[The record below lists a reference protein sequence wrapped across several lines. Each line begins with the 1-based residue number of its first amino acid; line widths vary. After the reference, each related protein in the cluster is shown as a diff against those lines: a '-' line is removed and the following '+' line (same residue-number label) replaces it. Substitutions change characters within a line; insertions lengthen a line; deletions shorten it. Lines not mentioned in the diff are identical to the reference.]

1 MTTRPPGGASR
12 DPVLPGFDGLADT
25 SISAGEML
33 VTGGTRGGVAVV
45 DRFSDDDYMV
55 EPNVD
60 LNSGSEADVY
70 VRLRDRANGY
80 RIRLTSGGTIKL
92 QTGTNRT
99 NRDPT
104 NRGPTGDG
112 TNRGQSPIS

>member
-1 MTTRPPGGASR
+1 MIQA
-12 DPVLPGFDGLADT
+12 
-25 SISAGEML
+25 
-33 VTGGTRGGVAVV
+33 
-45 DRFSDDDYMV
+45 
-55 EPNVD
+55 NVD

-104 NRGPTGDG
+104 NRDQPG
-112 TNRGQSPIS
+112 TVTYFLTIGGGSVRVSACLVLLESSSRVSRTT